1 MKTIMQLFISL
12 LFLCFFSS
20 NLWALESTQTINE
33 NGQVVE
39 TFYTNADP
47 HLIALSGGPTAL
59 LQPFPTS
66 VQYLIEPNV
75 ADGLAVL
82 AKVTDNSGDVVGFAA
97 ELEHFTVDATGNLTA
112 AVDWIFKV
120 PGRGTLMVTQTESP
134 AMLVSIVQDMAANGE
149 TERYIDP
156 PIKVQ
161 TTVPGTGRV
170 VSGVGEFEGLTGT
183 FKEYNEFT
191 YMNIANG
198 TIGVNLT
205 LEITYDDNNEN
216 NNNQ

>member
-1 MKTIMQLFISL
+1 MKKVLKLIVSMVLVC
-12 LFLCFFSS
+12 LCSS

-33 NGQVVE
+33 NGQIVE

-59 LQPFPTS
+59 LKPFPTS
-66 VQYLIEPNV
+66 VQYLTEPNII
-75 ADGLAVL
+75 DGLAVL
-82 AKVTDNSGDVVGFAA
+82 AKVTDRAGEVVGFAT
-97 ELEHFTVDATGNLTA
+97 ELEYFTVDATGNLTA

-120 PGRGTLMVTQTESP
+120 PGRGTLMVKQTESP

-161 TTVPGTGRV
+161 TTVPGTGKIV
-170 VSGVGEFEGLTGT
+170 GGVGEFEGKTGT

-191 YMNIANG
+191 YMNIVDG

-205 LEITYDDNNEN
+205 LEVVYDQNEDH
-216 NNNQ
+216 NQ

>member
-1 MKTIMQLFISL
+1 MKFFNLIISFIAISL
-12 LFLCFFSS
+12 LSTS
-20 NLWALESTQTINE
+20 AWALESTQTINE
-33 NGQVVE
+33 KGQVVE
-39 TFYTNADP
+39 TFYASADP
-47 HLIALSGGPTAL
+47 HLIALTGGPTAL
-59 LQPFPTS
+59 LAPFPSS

-75 ADGLAVL
+75 VDGLAVL
-82 AKVTDNSGDVVGFAA
+82 VKVTDSSGEVVGFAA

-120 PGRGTLMVTQTESP
+120 PGRGTLMVKETESH
-134 AMLVSIVQDMAANGE
+134 AMLVSIVEDMVANGE

-161 TTVPGTGRV
+161 TTVPGTGKIV
-170 VSGVGEFEGLTGT
+170 GGVGDFEGLTGT

-205 LEITYDDNNEN
+205 LEVTYDDNQD
-216 NNNQ
+216 NNQQ